1 MSILPDAMCNGRM
14 GLLSGAM
21 SIASD
26 CVKLLGAAEK
36 SKTLNTRKKKQSPSL
51 GPSLPCI

>member
-1 MSILPDAMCNGRM
+1 MSILSDAMCNGRM

-36 SKTLNTRKKKQSPSL
+36 SKTLKY
-51 GPSLPCI
+51 